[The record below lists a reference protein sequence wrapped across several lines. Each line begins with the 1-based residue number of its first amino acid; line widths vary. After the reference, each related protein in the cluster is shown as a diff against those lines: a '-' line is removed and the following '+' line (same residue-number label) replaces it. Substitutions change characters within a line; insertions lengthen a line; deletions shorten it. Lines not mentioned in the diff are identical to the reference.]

1 MKEMSETEL
10 STIAYNYSDY
20 EVVDTIEGD
29 CGRWTQH
36 ITTIFKDGNKFY
48 ALEWERGLTEYQE
61 DEFYWQPYEV
71 EPYQE
76 TIVVT
81 KYKTKEA
88 KSNG

>member
-48 ALEWERGLTEYQE
+48 ALE
-61 DEFYWQPYEV
+61 
-71 EPYQE
+71 
-76 TIVVT
+76 
-81 KYKTKEA
+81 
-88 KSNG
+88 